1 MATISTSGIAVGQ
14 IIRSEHLLRVINAL
28 NGTTPIDIK
37 ITGSLAVTGSLSS
50 TGSAFLKGLPNTSRA
65 NVITYDPTTGQ
76 LSYLASASLGVT
88 MSVSQPGGL
97 NTQIQYNSGSVL
109 AGSSAFKFIYNSSS
123 LTLGDSTP
131 TGLYSFAQGSNL
143 TASGNFSH
151 AQGSI
156 TKATNI
162 SAHAEGES
170 TWASGIGSHAEGQFT
185 TASGNYSH
193 AEGQYTLASG
203 IGSHAEGTY
212 TTASGDYSHAEG
224 NNTEARGEKSHAEGY
239 DTLASGSHSHAEGFE
254 TISSGSYSHAEGDG
268 SITIGEYSHAEGTTT
283 QAIGQGSHA
292 EGFNT
297 QAIGNYSHA
306 EGNNTVSSGS
316 YQHVQGQY
324 NISSSAES
332 AFIIGNGTADNARR
346 NLVFASGS
354 QFQITG
360 SLNTSGSGNFTGNLT
375 VTGSLN
381 ISGSGINIGG
391 LTTLSN
397 EGFNLYNTNGNISFY
412 RSQCKLQFFIGNDDA
427 GVPIQI
433 ISDNAVGLQISS
445 SGYLNLSASV
455 IGINDILRLTP
466 RSTTPGS
473 PTNGMT
479 MISGSG
485 ADQHIYCYLNSTW
498 KQLD

>member
-28 NGTTPIDIK
+28 NGVTPIDII
-37 ITGSLAVTGSLSS
+37 ITGSLSTSGSLNVTGS
-50 TGSAFLKGLPNTSRA
+50 TFLKGLPNTSRA

-88 MSVSQPGGL
+88 MSVSQPGGS
-97 NTQIQYNSGSVL
+97 NTQVQYNSGSVL
-109 AGSSAFKFIYNSSS
+109 AGNSAFRFIYNSSS
-123 LTLGDSTP
+123 LTLGTSTP
-131 TGLYSFAQGSNL
+131 TGLYSFTQGSNL

-151 AQGSI
+151 AQGSL
-156 TKATNI
+156 TKATNT

-170 TWASGIGSHAEGQFT
+170 TIASGIGSHAEGQ
-185 TASGNYSH
+185 S
-193 AEGQYTLASG
+193 
-203 IGSHAEGTY
+203 

-224 NNTEARGEKSHAEGY
+224 DQTQAIG
-239 DTLASGSHSHAEGFE
+239 D
-254 TISSGSYSHAEGDG
+254 YSHAEGSFASASG
-268 SITIGEYSHAEGTTT
+268 YYSHAEGQET
-283 QAIGQGSHA
+283 QAIGAASHA
-292 EGFNT
+292 EGLFT
-297 QAIGNYSHA
+297 QALGNYSHA
-306 EGNNTVSSGS
+306 EGYGTITSAS

-354 QFQITG
+354 TFQITG
-360 SLNTSGSGNFTGNLT
+360 SLDASGSARVTNGLT
-375 VTGSLN
+375 VTGSVN
-381 ISGSGINIGG
+381 ISGSLITTAGINIGG

-397 EGFNLYNTNGNISFY
+397 DGFNLYNTNGNITFY
-412 RSQCKLQFFIGNDDA
+412 RNQCQLQFIIGNDDVSA
-427 GVPIQI
+427 PIQI
-433 ISDNAVGLQISS
+433 VSDNTTGLQISS
-445 SGYLNLSASV
+445 SGYLHLSASV
-455 IGINDILRLTP
+455 VGINDILRLTP

-479 MISGSG
+479 IVSGSG
-485 ADQHIYCYLNSTW
+485 ADQHIYCYLNSAW